1 MPSAIA
7 KLSTI
12 QQSRKDIL
20 MKQVIYTMRDYP
32 EAVIFMCLVGIF
44 MTGVYL
50 GIITERQ
57 KWGN

>member
-1 MPSAIA
+1 MRV
-7 KLSTI
+7 I
-12 QQSRKDIL
+12 QFINNYK
-20 MKQVIYTMRDYP
+20 
-32 EAVIFMCLVGIF
+32 EFVIFMCLAGIF

>member
-1 MPSAIA
+1 MRV
-7 KLSTI
+7 I
-12 QQSRKDIL
+12 QFIN
-20 MKQVIYTMRDYP
+20 DYK
-32 EAVIFMCLVGIF
+32 EFVIFMSLVGIF